1 MTQLPTNHLR
11 ETVMLKY
18 LFGMPSND
26 NNRRASSSLFPLLTT
41 ALAAI
46 GLISTAQ
53 AQVQVAGSLLINVD
67 ATTAPLGSLTNITNA
82 GTMGGVF
89 EARSAGETPVV
100 AQVSGNGQRGIL
112 LDGNDYLI
120 HATAPGGINVPADP
134 SLTGVNPTATIEAWV
149 LNPGLSKEETIVSWG
164 HRGGGDGQNMSFNY
178 GWSAAWGAVG
188 HWGGADI
195 GWDPSA
201 GADTANPTGNPK
213 SGVWHHLVYTF
224 DGTTQRVY
232 SDGVE
237 KNSEPIS
244 LNTYPIP
251 PVVIGAQ
258 MANDTAVEPGIRGT
272 MTIARVR
279 IHSEALTGA
288 QVLNNY
294 NFEKNNFVDLGSPL
308 PFGPAYRYTFN
319 SPNGAAPDGTII
331 SNSAVGPVSAGPS
344 NAIVRGAATFANGR
358 VVLPGGGS
366 ASAPFVDLPNNL
378 LSRNSTNNGGSGGVT
393 FEGWVKPT
401 GNRAWSRLFDM
412 GSTDLGGGVGGEVS
426 AVGGG
431 GGGLDYLFLSAQDNT
446 GGDAQFILTRRVID
460 IRNVDGLPTS
470 DPAGP
475 GYDSGNW
482 NRDFHYAVTWDEASG
497 QVLVYENGALVT
509 GFSAAGT
516 PMSQINDVNCWL
528 GRSNWNGDANA
539 QAEFD
544 EFRVYPRALPPE
556 QIRASYNA
564 GPDSLATADPVSI
577 TVQPQSVTI
586 QEFGSASFTT
596 GAGGQP
602 PIGFQWYKN
611 NSPVGGQVGTTLSVN
626 NVPASENG
634 AQYFAVASNNIGG
647 TSYYSTS
654 QVAVLTVL
662 ADTNGPSI
670 TQVRANSATV
680 IEVVFSEPVVAGD
693 LAVAGNFSLSG
704 PVGTPAVIGAV
715 MGADN
720 RRAVLTLDGPLTDC
734 EFYVVTVTGVHDVSA
749 AGNVTP
755 PGTSSSFWYYKGAP
769 GLVHRYTFNNSPGNA
784 AGATVPDQIGTADAT
799 VITGTGATT
808 FTGSRVTLS
817 GGSSANAPY
826 VDLPNGLLS
835 VNSTNLGGSGQVTI
849 EGWVKVTASR
859 TWSRI
864 FDFGSTG
871 FQEITNVGG
880 AGNGERYLTLSAQVD
895 NDVNTHRFE
904 LTGFSGVPGNFTQ
917 DSPAGFNQDTH
928 FAVTWDERTGQ
939 IRFYRNGVQQ
949 VGVTSTA
956 SMTNIQDVNIWLGR
970 SNWTGDQNMA
980 GEFDEFRIY
989 NRALSAADVQ
999 RNTVAGADFNFG
1011 GLLGLNLT
1019 VVTNNVVTN
1028 TASIVRVLASFSNA
1042 GTQDLAAAGCVIYS
1056 STDSNVVYISADG
1069 VLHAVGE
1076 GTATVSVSLG
1086 GFTDSEIIEVA
1097 SDGIPPTLLAARA
1110 NGAYTVEVIYSE
1122 PVDQATAEEASNYLI
1137 SGPSGPLTI
1146 VSAERTPNQTRVILN
1161 LATPLP
1167 CEYITV
1173 TVSFVADQSPLFNQI
1188 PENSQIGFMHLVP
1201 ASLKHRYTFN
1211 NKAGAGTDIVVPDIV
1226 VSGSNA
1232 IIHGSPATFTGDRI
1246 AINGGASGT
1255 AAYVDMPNGIL
1266 SSNSRNNGG
1275 SGQVTFE
1282 GWTKITGSVGWSRI
1296 LDIGSTVGGE
1306 INNVGGAGEGLDYL
1320 FYSAQEGGDVN
1331 RHVIDIRNVDGLP
1344 STDPVGPGFA
1354 TPNFGKDFHFALT
1367 WDEASGQV
1375 VAYENGTNMGSFSA
1389 AGTPMSYI
1397 NDVNC
1402 WLGRSNWGQDGN
1414 MQGEFDEFRVYNRVL
1429 TPEEMAINIG
1439 LGPDNNLGQPLS
1451 MEVVQT
1457 NHVQI
1462 GRPVRPTVI
1471 VDFMNL
1477 SNLNVTAS
1485 GCAVITS
1492 DNPTVLAQNAGGSLQ
1507 AINLGTANVKTVFS
1521 GMTNTVLI
1529 TVGYQMTFAVNGPPG
1544 ATYEIQT
1551 APEITGP
1558 WTTLTTRNVPGDPSG
1573 PNIAWT
1579 FGFEDT
1585 VSRGPQAFYRAHLVS
1600 NP

>member
-1 MTQLPTNHLR
+1 
-11 ETVMLKY
+11 
-18 LFGMPSND
+18 MPSND
-26 NNRRASSSLFPLLTT
+26 NNRRGSSSLFPLLTT

-46 GLISTAQ
+46 GLVSTAQ

-67 ATTAPLGSLTNITNA
+67 ATTAPLGSLTNITNN

-89 EARSAGETPVV
+89 EARGGAAETPVV
-100 AQVSGNGQRGIL
+100 APVSGNGTKGIL
-112 LDGNDYLI
+112 FDGNDYLM
-120 HATAPGGINVPADP
+120 HVAAPGGLPVPADP
-134 SLTGVNPTATIEAWV
+134 SLTGANPTATIEVWA
-149 LNPGLSKEETIVSWG
+149 LNPGLAKEETIVSWG

-195 GWDPSA
+195 GWDPSS
-201 GADTANPTGNPK
+201 GADTANPLGNPK

-224 DGTTQRVY
+224 DGATQRVY

-237 KNSEPIS
+237 KNSEAIS

-258 MANDTAVEPGIRGT
+258 MANDTAVEPALRAT

-279 IHSEALTGA
+279 VHSEALTGA

-294 NFEKNNFVDLGSPL
+294 NFEKNSFVDLGSPL
-308 PFGPAYRYTFN
+308 PFGPSHRYTFN
-319 SPNGAAPDGTII
+319 SPNGAAPDGTIVT
-331 SNSAVGPVSAGPS
+331 NSAVGPVSAGPS
-344 NAIVRGAATFANGR
+344 NAVVRGAATFSNGR
-358 VVLPGGGS
+358 IVLPGG
-366 ASAPFVDLPNNL
+366 ASATSPFVDLPNGL
-378 LSRNSTNNGGSGGVT
+378 VSRNSTNNGGSGGVT

-401 GNRAWSRLFDM
+401 GNRVWSRIFDM
-412 GSTDLGGGVGGEVS
+412 GSTEVSPGVGGEIS

-431 GGGLDYLFLSAQDNT
+431 GAGLDYLFLSAQDS
-446 GGDAQFILTRRVID
+446 GQGDVQFNLTRRVID
-460 IRNVDGLPTS
+460 IRNADGVPTS

-475 GYDSGNW
+475 GYDSGNF

-528 GRSNWNGDANA
+528 GRSNWNGDQNA
-539 QAEFD
+539 QGEFD
-544 EFRVYPRALPPE
+544 EFRVYPRVLPPE

-611 NSPVGGQVGTTLSVN
+611 LSPIIGQVGTTLNLN
-626 NVPASENG
+626 NVPASDNG

-647 TSYYSTS
+647 NSYYATS

-662 ADTNGPSI
+662 ADTNAPLI
-670 TQVRANSATV
+670 AQVRANSATV
-680 IEVVFSEPVVAGD
+680 IEVVFNEPVVAGD

-704 PVGTPAVIGAV
+704 PVGAPTIVSAV
-715 MGADN
+715 MGANN
-720 RRAVLTLDGPLTDC
+720 RRAVLTLSGPLTDC
-734 EFYVVTVTGVHDVSA
+734 EFYVLNVTGVHDVSA

-755 PGTSSSFWYYKGAP
+755 PGTSSTFWYYKGAP
-769 GLVHRYTFNNSPGNA
+769 GLLHRYTFNNAAGNA
-784 AGATVPDQIGTADAT
+784 AGATVPDVVGTADGK
-799 VITGTGATT
+799 VITGTGPTT

-817 GGSSANAPY
+817 GGGSANAPY

-835 VNSTNLGGSGQVTI
+835 GNSTNLGGSGQVTI
-849 EGWVKVTASR
+849 ETWVKVTAGR

-864 FDFGSTG
+864 FDFGSSS
-871 FQEITNVGG
+871 FLELTNVGG
-880 AGNGERYLTLSAQVD
+880 GGNGERYLMLSAQVGD
-895 NDVNTHRFE
+895 DVNTHRFE
-904 LTGFSGVPGNFTQ
+904 LTGASGVPGSFTQ
-917 DSPAGFNQDTH
+917 DFPATFNQDTH
-928 FAVTWDERTGQ
+928 FAVTWDESTGQ
-939 IRFYRNGVQQ
+939 IRVYRNGVQQ
-949 VGVTSTA
+949 VSVISSA
-956 SMTNIQDVNIWLGR
+956 SMTNVQDVNVWLGR

-989 NRALSAADVQ
+989 NRALSAAEVQ
-999 RNTVAGADFNFG
+999 RNTIAGADFNYG
-1011 GLLGLNLT
+1011 ALLGLNLA

-1028 TASIVRVLASFSNA
+1028 TASNVRVLASFSNA
-1042 GTQDLAAAGCVIYS
+1042 GTQDLANAGCIVYS

-1069 VLHAVGE
+1069 VLHAVSE
-1076 GTATVSVSLG
+1076 GTATVSASLG
-1086 GFTDSEIIEVA
+1086 GITDSEIIEVA
-1097 SDGIPPTLLAARA
+1097 SDGIPPALLAARA
-1110 NGAYTVEVIYSE
+1110 NGPYTVEVIYSE
-1122 PVDQATAEEASNYLI
+1122 PVDQSTAEEASNYLI
-1137 SGPSGPLTI
+1137 SSPSGPITI
-1146 VSAERTPNQTRVILN
+1146 ISAERTANQARVILT
-1161 LATPLP
+1161 LSTPLP

-1211 NKAGAGTDIVVPDIV
+1211 NKSGPGTGVVVPDIV
-1226 VSGSNA
+1226 VPGGDA
-1232 IIHGSPATFTGDRI
+1232 LVLGSPATFTGDRI
-1246 AINGGASGT
+1246 AIGGGASGT
-1255 AAYVDMPNGIL
+1255 AAYVDLPNRIL

-1275 SGQVTFE
+1275 SGKVTFE
-1282 GWTKITGSVGWSRI
+1282 GWTKVTGSVGWSRI
-1296 LDIGSTVGGE
+1296 LDFGSTVGGE

-1331 RHVIDIRNVDGLP
+1331 RHVIDVRNVDGVP
-1344 STDPVGPGFA
+1344 STDPAGPGFA

-1375 VAYENGTNMGSFSA
+1375 VVYENGTNMASFSA
-1389 AGTPMSYI
+1389 SGTPMSYI

-1462 GRPVRPTVI
+1462 GRPVQPTII
-1471 VDFMNL
+1471 VDFLNL
-1477 SNLNVTAS
+1477 SNLNLTAS
-1485 GCAVITS
+1485 GCAVVTS
-1492 DNPTVLAQNAGGSLQ
+1492 DNPAVIAQSSGGLQ
-1507 AINLGTANVKTVFS
+1507 AINLGTANLKTVFS
-1521 GMTNTVLI
+1521 GMTNTILI
-1529 TVGYQMTFAVNGPPG
+1529 TVGYQFTFTGLTPFQSYNIQVAPTVTG
-1544 ATYEIQT
+1544 A
-1551 APEITGP
+1551 
-1558 WTTLTTRNVPGDPSG
+1558 WS
-1573 PNIAWT
+1573 NIAT
-1579 FGFEDT
+1579 LGADAAGVINFEDT
-1585 VSRGPQAFYRAHLVS
+1585 VSRGPQAFYRAKLV
-1600 NP
+1600 PQ